1 VELITPAVRTQSQ
14 IDHYALESLVATS
27 NTAGVILYEM
37 LAGTTPFPRD
47 NPFTIM
53 HNRLVNHP
61 IPPREID
68 PSISAELQKIIYR
81 ALERD
86 LKNRYARADEFSW
99 DVQHQDEVGVAD
111 QSELRKWRRRAPWT
125 GAALF
130 YVLMAIIPLIIFAFL
145 LFVARR
151 R

>member
-1 VELITPAVRTQSQ
+1 MELITPAVRTQSQ

-81 ALERD
+81 AL
-86 LKNRYARADEFSW
+86 A
-99 DVQHQDEVGVAD
+99 GC
-111 QSELRKWRRRAPWT
+111 
-125 GAALF
+125 
-130 YVLMAIIPLIIFAFL
+130 
-145 LFVARR
+145 
-151 R
+151 

>member
-1 VELITPAVRTQSQ
+1 
-14 IDHYALESLVATS
+14 
-27 NTAGVILYEM
+27 M

-81 ALERD
+81 AL
-86 LKNRYARADEFSW
+86 A
-99 DVQHQDEVGVAD
+99 GC
-111 QSELRKWRRRAPWT
+111 
-125 GAALF
+125 
-130 YVLMAIIPLIIFAFL
+130 
-145 LFVARR
+145 
-151 R
+151 